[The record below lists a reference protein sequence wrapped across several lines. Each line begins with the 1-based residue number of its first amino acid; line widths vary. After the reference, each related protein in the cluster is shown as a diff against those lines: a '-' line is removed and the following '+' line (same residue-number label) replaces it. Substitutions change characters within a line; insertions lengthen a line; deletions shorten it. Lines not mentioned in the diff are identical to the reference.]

1 MTGVS
6 GLYQN
11 TKGAKPYRPFYSD
24 YVRHAL
30 RFYTRHL
37 QISQFKTEADSENWN
52 ACHNVLKDYSDRDR
66 NIIVAV
72 YSGYDTL
79 ADNVYETSKEFGVN
93 QNIIWDIM
101 KDFERKVAQARK
113 LI

>member
-11 TKGAKPYRPFYSD
+11 TKSAKIRRPFYSD

-30 RFYTRHL
+30 RFYTRNL
-37 QISQFKTEADSENWN
+37 QITRFKTEADHDNWYS
-52 ACHNVLKDYSDRDR
+52 CHNVLKDYSDRDR
-66 NIIVAV
+66 NIIVSV

-79 ADNVYETSKEFGVN
+79 ADNVYETSKEFGIN
-93 QNIIWDIM
+93 QNVIWDIM
-101 KDFERKVAQARK
+101 KDFERKVAQERK